1 MHIGG
6 ELRELWIILLHCIL
20 ELCRERRGG
29 AISNLFP
36 LSYANIFEGIIK
48 YVK

>member
-6 ELRELWIILLHCIL
+6 ELREIWIILVHCIL
-20 ELCRERRGG
+20 ELFRERKGGG

-36 LSYANIFEGIIK
+36 LSHANIF
-48 YVK
+48 